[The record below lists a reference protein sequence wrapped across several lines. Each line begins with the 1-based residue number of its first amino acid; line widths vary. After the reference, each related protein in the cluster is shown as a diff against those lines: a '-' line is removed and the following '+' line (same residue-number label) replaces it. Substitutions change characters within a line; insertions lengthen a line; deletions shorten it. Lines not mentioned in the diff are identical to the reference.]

1 MLENISKINLSSI
14 ESINICFVTHSPF
27 VLSDIPISNV
37 LFLEEGEAREFEDVN
52 TFASN
57 IHSLL
62 TNQFF
67 LRNGVIGAFAQQL
80 IKETVVS
87 LLEADLKKD
96 NEERVSMII
105 DLIGEPVLRA
115 KLLDMFKERGK

>member
-1 MLENISKINLSSI
+1 M
-14 ESINICFVTHSPF
+14 FY
-27 VLSDIPISNV
+27 
-37 LFLEEGEAREFEDVN
+37 FLEEGEAREFEDVN

-105 DLIGEPVLRA
+105 DLIGEPVAGELSS
-115 KLLDMFKERGK
+115 